1 MVSGSAHPSAHAEV
15 SPIRFVMRHYLSS
28 HLLWTAQHLS
38 ALAGT
43 IEDAHSGASRHDPE
57 HRSYVLSSIIAAA
70 AFAEAT
76 INEIYQDAHDGH
88 GRSKDGYLAPLTQRT
103 VDALAATWEGTSEG
117 VRLGALE
124 KWQLLHVH
132 ADREPLDRGAQPYA
146 DAKLVLQLRNALVHY
161 KPENASPDW
170 EARLQTR
177 LQGKFADNRLMAG
190 AGNPWW
196 PVHCIGH
203 GCTEWAVKSMVTF
216 TNRVAGDL
224 GLRLNYIRIAER
236 EGFDRAP
243 GPRVVLPPQ

>member
-88 GRSKDGYLAPLTQRT
+88 GRSKDGYLAPSLSERSMRWPQRGRELARGSGSARSRSGSSCTSTLIGSRSIEAHSRTQMRSSCCNFVTPWCITSQKMLRRT
-103 VDALAATWEGTSEG
+103 GKPVSRP
-117 VRLGALE
+117 VY
-124 KWQLLHVH
+124 
-132 ADREPLDRGAQPYA
+132 RGS
-146 DAKLVLQLRNALVHY
+146 
-161 KPENASPDW
+161 SPI
-170 EARLQTR
+170 
-177 LQGKFADNRLMAG
+177 
-190 AGNPWW
+190 
-196 PVHCIGH
+196 IG
-203 GCTEWAVKSMVTF
+203 
-216 TNRVAGDL
+216 
-224 GLRLNYIRIAER
+224 
-236 EGFDRAP
+236 
-243 GPRVVLPPQ
+243 